1 MDTNVKP
8 LTAVRSEEAAPRTA
22 RVSEVRL
29 RHRTVH
35 GYRLAFRM
43 AGSGAPVLL
52 IHGIGDSS
60 ETWSDVIP
68 GLAQSYRVI
77 APDLIGHG
85 ASAKPRT
92 DYSLPTYANM
102 LRDLLTVLGLERVTL
117 VGHSLGGAAAMQFA
131 YQYPDRVDRLVLVST
146 GGVGRE
152 VTPLLRAAA
161 LPGAQLALAALRLPF
176 TRWTVNFAIRLLQV
190 LDNGLAIDAEHI
202 LDAVNSPLD
211 ATSRA
216 AYVRTLRAVVDW
228 RGQVGTMLD
237 RCYLAQGMPT
247 LLVWGER
254 DEVVPPLHG
263 GLAHVA
269 MPGSR
274 LVYFEDTGHF
284 PHHSHP
290 QRFVSLVHE
299 FISSTAPASFSHE
312 QWRQMLRIR
321 RTTERPGE
329 VTLAAAPAAG

>member
-1 MDTNVKP
+1 METVVKT
-8 LTAVRSEEAAPRTA
+8 LTPVRTEERPR
-22 RVSEVRL
+22 EIRL

-43 AGSGAPVLL
+43 AGSGDPVVLV
-52 IHGIGDSS
+52 HGIGDSS
-60 ETWSDVIP
+60 DTWADVLP
-68 GLAQSYRVI
+68 GLAQRYRVI

-92 DYSLPTYANM
+92 DYSLPTYANV
-102 LRDLLTVLGLERVTL
+102 LRDLLTVLGIERVTM

-131 YQYPDRVDRLVLVST
+131 YQYPDRINRLVLVST
-146 GGVGRE
+146 GGIGRD

-161 LPGAQLALAALRLPF
+161 LPGAQLALAALRLPLA
-176 TRWTVNFAIRLLQV
+176 RWTVQLAVRALQ
-190 LDNGLAIDAEHI
+190 LFDHGLAIDAEHI
-202 LDAVNSPLD
+202 LGAVNTPLD
-211 ATSRA
+211 ATARS

-247 LLVWGER
+247 LLVWGDR

-290 QRFVSLVHE
+290 QRFVSLVDE
-299 FISSTAPASFSHE
+299 FISGTAPASFSQE
-312 QWRQMLRIR
+312 QWRQLLRIR
-321 RTTERPGE
+321 RTTDRHAG
-329 VTLAAAPAAG
+329 AASPLSAAV